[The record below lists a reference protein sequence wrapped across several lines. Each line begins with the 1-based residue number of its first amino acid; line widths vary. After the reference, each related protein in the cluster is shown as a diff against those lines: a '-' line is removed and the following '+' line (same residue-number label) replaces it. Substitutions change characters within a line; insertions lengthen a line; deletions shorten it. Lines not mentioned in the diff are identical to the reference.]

1 MIFGLPVVKCYSEA
15 LALLGDGLE
24 CLQQAAPGFF
34 VGVAGVT
41 KPGLKGEWV
50 IRTAIW
56 FSTGFFVAHDLVS
69 ELPA

>member
-1 MIFGLPVVKCYSEA
+1 MVKCYSEA

-24 CLQQAAPGFF
+24 CLQQVAPWIF

-50 IRTAIW
+50 IRTA
-56 FSTGFFVAHDLVS
+56 HLVFHRVVCCTCS
-69 ELPA
+69 GE

>member
-1 MIFGLPVVKCYSEA
+1 MVKCYSEA

-24 CLQQAAPGFF
+24 CLQQAAPWIF

-50 IRTAIW
+50 IRIAHLV
-56 FSTGFFVAHDLVS
+56 STGFFVAHDLVS
-69 ELPA
+69 ELLA